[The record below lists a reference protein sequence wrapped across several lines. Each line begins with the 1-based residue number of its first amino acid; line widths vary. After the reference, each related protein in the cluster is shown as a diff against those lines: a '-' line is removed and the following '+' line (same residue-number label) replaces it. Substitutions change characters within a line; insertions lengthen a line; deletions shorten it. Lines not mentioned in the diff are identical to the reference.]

1 MEAILMKRGGINLV
15 SELMGC
21 DRKTT
26 RTALSSGADENSA
39 LQMKIRKCAMNH
51 GGVLLRAEK
60 ASWDIDCLEFN
71 PRRIAYKWNNGV
83 MLIINVEEETAT
95 IIRPD
100 QPEEDFEVV
109 GLTLNEVESVLAFCE
124 QATSYANKVMTD
136 ITSKAQQ

>member
-1 MEAILMKRGGINLV
+1 MKEPWGVKLIAGLMN
-15 SELMGC
+15 C
-21 DRKTT
+21 DRTT
-26 RTALSSGADENSA
+26 VWTALGATADQNNE
-39 LQMKIRKCAMNH
+39 LHMKIRKCAMNH
-51 GGVLLRAEK
+51 GGVLLRDEK
-60 ASWDIDCLEFN
+60 ASWNIDCLEFN
-71 PRRIAYKWNNGV
+71 PRRIAYKWDNGV

-124 QATSYANKVMTD
+124 QATSYANKAMTD